1 MIAKKVCWLPRH
13 VPPESESRAPTKSQ
27 PVQSDA
33 ISDSRKGYE
42 PSLRVISRFCA
53 ILLFFVFWAAVRHWP
68 YPLHCLGNMLKIAA
82 AACLGLAMFRRE
94 RFADAHLNSWDE
106 ALAYFCVALFLDG
119 LGV

>member
-1 MIAKKVCWLPRH
+1 
-13 VPPESESRAPTKSQ
+13 
-27 PVQSDA
+27 
-33 ISDSRKGYE
+33 
-42 PSLRVISRFCA
+42 
-53 ILLFFVFWAAVRHWP
+53 
-68 YPLHCLGNMLKIAA
+68 MLKIAA